1 VTPQRPSVDAR
12 RGGTWADTLLAAV
25 PAPRR
30 WAWWT
35 AAGAAAAGI
44 LLQITYILVAGEARR
59 LVSIAVVV
67 AFALAAVLHAV
78 AVRGVAWG
86 MAMAVSVSVLA
97 LAVEAVGTATGF
109 PFGAYSYTGT
119 LGPEVADVPVLI
131 PLAWLWMA
139 YPCYLAGQALA
150 GRRWGWLVG
159 AWTLATWDLFLDSM
173 MVNDGHWVWDNPT
186 PALPGIPGI
195 PLTNYAGWIATAILM
210 MLAIATVTRL
220 IPPAPGSRE
229 ALSSAA
235 PSSAAP
241 SPAAP
246 SPAALSPA
254 AASPAAPSPAQPSDP
269 AAGRLPV
276 DAVPAAVLAWAYIG
290 SVMANLVF
298 LSRPATAVWG
308 GLLMGITA
316 IPYLR
321 LLAQDGR
328 ALRAQLGDR

>member
-1 VTPQRPSVDAR
+1 MTPQGPSVHGR
-12 RGGTWADTLLAAV
+12 RGGTLSDTLLASV

-30 WAWWT
+30 WVWWT

-59 LVSIAVVV
+59 LVTIAVVMT
-67 AFALAAVLHAV
+67 FALAAVLHAV

-86 MAMAVSVSVLA
+86 LAMALSVSVIA

-150 GRRWGWLVG
+150 GHTGVGRRWGWLVG
-159 AWTLATWDLFLDSM
+159 AWTLASWDLFLDSM
-173 MVNDGHWVWDNPT
+173 MVTDGHWVWDNPT

-195 PLTNYAGWIATAILM
+195 PLTNYAGWIGTAIVM
-210 MLAIATVTRL
+210 MLAIAVVTRL
-220 IPPAPGSRE
+220 IPPAPSP
-229 ALSSAA
+229 SAA
-235 PSSAAP
+235 LLPAP
-241 SPAAP
+241 
-246 SPAALSPA
+246 
-254 AASPAAPSPAQPSDP
+254 PSDSAP
-269 AAGRLPV
+269 GRLPV
-276 DAVPAAVLAWAYIG
+276 DAVPAAVLAWTYVG

-298 LSRPATAVWG
+298 LSRPATAAWG
-308 GLLMGITA
+308 GLLMGLTA

-321 LLAQDGR
+321 LLVQDGR
-328 ALRAQLGDR
+328 TVRARAVDR